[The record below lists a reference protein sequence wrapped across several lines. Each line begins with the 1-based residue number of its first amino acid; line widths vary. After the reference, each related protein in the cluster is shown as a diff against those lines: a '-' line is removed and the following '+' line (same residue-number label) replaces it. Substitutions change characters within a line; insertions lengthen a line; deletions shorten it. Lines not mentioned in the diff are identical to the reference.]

1 MKLAP
6 AQIRTNCPACGTP
19 ITAEVWQVID
29 VGQEPD
35 LKRRLLRGQLNV
47 VDCPSCSS
55 RVAVAT
61 PLAYHDPD
69 GGLFLILIP
78 SQMGLAAE
86 EQDKAIGELTNLVM
100 SSLPPEQRRGYLFQ
114 PKTFFSMDSLLSEIL
129 RAEGIS
135 DEMMEEQRHA
145 AQLMQDLLAQLDDQA
160 AFAKLVAEKK
170 GSLDYGFLLFLSA
183 SIDQATED
191 GDEQT
196 VQELTRLRDR
206 LNAQLA
212 PAAMPQASESP
223 EGTLTREELLERLF
237 EHRDAE
243 MLESL
248 VAVSRPFL
256 DYQFFLT
263 MTRQIET
270 AQSQGDAERAEQL
283 TALRTRILDLV
294 DQLDKEAQEA
304 LNKASSLLEQIL
316 SSDDLDSAV
325 KDHAE
330 EIDATFLAVLEARA
344 IAEQQSPSAERV
356 EKLASLKEQVVSLLE
371 SHLPP
376 EMRLLNQLVAEEDLA
391 KRRVLLQQQPDA
403 VTQDFLKLLNL
414 IVEDLRAQS
423 QETAAER
430 LAEIIPDVEAM
441 LQEGEDIPPGAQDS

>member
-61 PLAYHDPD
+61 PLAYHDPNR
-69 GGLFLILIP
+69 GLFLILIP
-78 SQMGLAAE
+78 TQMGLPAN

-100 SSLPPEQRRGYLFQ
+100 NSLPPEQRKGYLFQ
-114 PKTFFSMDSLLSEIL
+114 PKTFFSMDSLLTEIL
-129 RAEGIS
+129 RAEGVS
-135 DEMMEEQRHA
+135 DEMMEEQRRA
-145 AQLMQDLLAQLDDQA
+145 AQLIQDLLAQLDDES
-160 AFAKLVAEKK
+160 AFAKLVEEKK
-170 GSLDYGFLLFLSA
+170 ESLGYGFLLFLSA

-212 PAAMPQASESP
+212 PSRTPQASESP
-223 EGTLTREELLERLF
+223 EGALTREELLERLF

-263 MTRQIET
+263 MTGQIET
-270 AQSQGDAERAEQL
+270 AQSQGDTERAQQL

-304 LNKASSLLEQIL
+304 VDNASALLEQIL
-316 SSDDLDSAV
+316 SSDDLHSAV

-344 IAEQQSPSAERV
+344 TAAQQSPSPESA

-371 SHLPP
+371 SRLPP
-376 EMRLLNQLVAEEDLA
+376 EMRLLNQLVSEEDLA
-391 KRRVLLQQQPDA
+391 ERRELLQQQPD
-403 VTQDFLKLLNL
+403 VVSQEFLELLNL

-423 QETAAER
+423 QEAPAER
-430 LAEIIPDVEAM
+430 LAEIIPDVESM
-441 LQEGEDIPPGAQDS
+441 LQEDDDGACAAQDS